1 MRMTDIIMK
10 KRRGLPIDTREIE
23 FFVRGYAEGEIPDY
37 QAAALLMAICF
48 RGMDERETAD
58 LTLAMARSGDEID
71 LSAIEGVKVD
81 KHSTGGVGDKISLIA
96 GPLAASVGIPVA
108 KMSGRGLG
116 HTGGTLDKLESI
128 PGFRTSLSKEAFIDQ
143 VNRLKLALTGQTAD
157 LAPADKKLYALRD
170 VTATVDSIPLIAS
183 SVMSKKIASGA
194 DRIVLDVKTGSGA
207 FMKSREEAR
216 KLARAMVDIG
226 SRLGRKTVAVITDMS
241 QPLGREVGN
250 ANEVREAIEVLR
262 GGGPD
267 DVREVALTIAS
278 HMAALGGAFASWKD
292 ARPALEAALADGRA
306 LEKFRQFVAAQGGDT
321 AVADDPGRL
330 PRASRTVPVRAA
342 ADGTVAAIDAESIG
356 RAAMMLGAGR
366 RTKDDDIDH
375 GAGITVIRKI
385 GDDVR
390 QGDTLCELH
399 TNAPDTAAAEAL
411 VLEAYTIGS
420 GRVERPPAVYEVVE

>member
-1 MRMTDIIMK
+1 MRMTDIILK
-10 KRRGLPIDTREIE
+10 KRRGLPLDTREIE
-23 FFVRGYAEGEIPDY
+23 YFIRGYTEGEIPDY

-71 LSAIEGVKVD
+71 LSAIQGVKVD

-96 GPLAASVGIPVA
+96 GPLAASAGIPVA

-143 VNRLKLALTGQTAD
+143 VNRLKLALTGQTAN

-207 FMKSREEAR
+207 FMKTREEAR
-216 KLARAMVDIG
+216 RLARAMVDIG
-226 SRLGRKTVAVITDMS
+226 NRLGRRTVAVITDMS

-250 ANEVREAIEVLR
+250 AGEVREALEVLR

-278 HMAALGGAFASWKD
+278 HMAALGGAFASWEE
-292 ARPALEAALADGRA
+292 ARPALEAALTDGRA
-306 LEKFRQFVAAQGGDT
+306 WEKFRQFVAAQGGDT
-321 AVADDPGRL
+321 AVLDDPDKL
-330 PRASRTVPVRAA
+330 PRASRTVAVRAA
-342 ADGTVAAIDAESIG
+342 SDGTVAAIDAEAIG

-366 RTKDDDIDH
+366 RTKDDEIDH

-385 GDDVR
+385 GDEVR
-390 QGDTLCELH
+390 RGDTLCELH
-399 TNAPDTAAAEAL
+399 TNRSDTAAAEAL
-411 VLEAYTIGS
+411 VLEAYAIGAD
-420 GRVERPPAVYEVVE
+420 RVERPPAVYEVLE